1 MKLYISDY
9 LSLLHLLLLKG
20 KNSLSSNSVV
30 GFFSITEIQ
39 PERNLRLTGIGNVCP

>member
-9 LSLLHLLLLKG
+9 SSLLHLLLLKG
-20 KNSLSSNSVV
+20 KNSLV
-30 GFFSITEIQ
+30 GFFSTTEIQ